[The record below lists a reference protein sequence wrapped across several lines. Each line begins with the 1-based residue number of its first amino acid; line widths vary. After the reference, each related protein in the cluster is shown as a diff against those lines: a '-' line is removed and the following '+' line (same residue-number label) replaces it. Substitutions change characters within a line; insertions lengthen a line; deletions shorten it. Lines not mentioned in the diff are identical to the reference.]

1 MKTEVAIAIEELK
14 KQFPAAAFTVAEDGQ
29 GGARVI
35 MEPVSIGTR
44 LRPHSTWMGFHIPP
58 TYPYAD
64 LYPVFIG
71 AQVERLD
78 GAPLQP
84 PLTRGPQFEGRPAI
98 QISRRNGT
106 AQISLQKATSKIL
119 KVLDFLEHL
128 P

>member
-1 MKTEVAIAIEELK
+1 MKTEVATAIEELK
-14 KQFPAAAFTVAEDGQ
+14 KQFPSASLTITEDGQ

-35 MEPVSIGTR
+35 IEPVSIGSR
-44 LRPHSTWMGFHIPP
+44 LRPSLTWMGFHIPP

-71 AQVERLD
+71 TEVERVD
-78 GAPLQP
+78 GAALQP
-84 PLTRGPQFEGRPAI
+84 PLSRGPQFEGRPAI

-106 AQISLQKATSKIL
+106 AQTSLQKATSKIL

>member
-1 MKTEVAIAIEELK
+1 MKSEVATAIEELR
-14 KQFPAAAFTVAEDGQ
+14 KQFSSAAFTVTEDGQ

-35 MEPVSIGTR
+35 MEPISVGTQ
-44 LRPHSTWMGFHIPP
+44 LRPSSTWTGFHIPP

-71 AQVERLD
+71 ANLERVD
-78 GAPLQP
+78 GAALQA

-98 QISRRNGT
+98 QISRRNGA
-106 AQISLQKATSKIL
+106 AQTSLQKATSKIL

-128 P
+128 

>member
-1 MKTEVAIAIEELK
+1 MKSEVATAIEELR
-14 KQFPAAAFTVAEDGQ
+14 KQFSSAGFAVTEDGQ

-35 MEPVSIGTR
+35 MEPISVGTR
-44 LRPHSTWMGFHIPP
+44 LRPSSTWMGFHIPP

-71 AQVERLD
+71 ANLERVD
-78 GAPLQP
+78 GAALQS

-98 QISRRNGT
+98 QISRRNGA
-106 AQISLQKATSKIL
+106 AQTSLQKATFKIL

-128 P
+128 

>member
-1 MKTEVAIAIEELK
+1 MKTEVATAIEELK
-14 KQFPAAAFTVAEDGQ
+14 KQFPSASFTVTEDGQ
-29 GGARVI
+29 GGACVI
-35 MEPVSIGTR
+35 MEPVSIGSR
-44 LRPHSTWMGFHIPP
+44 LRPPSTWMGFHIPP

-71 AQVERLD
+71 AELQRAD
-78 GAPLQP
+78 GAALLP

-106 AQISLQKATSKIL
+106 AQTSLQKATSKVL
-119 KVLDFLEHL
+119 KVIDFLEHL

>member
-1 MKTEVAIAIEELK
+1 MKIEVATAIEELK
-14 KQFPAAAFTVAEDGQ
+14 IQFPSACLTVVEDCQ

-35 MEPVSIGTR
+35 MEPISIGSR
-44 LRPHSTWMGFHIPP
+44 FRPTSTWMGFHIPP

-64 LYPVFIG
+64 LYPLFIG
-71 AQVERLD
+71 AEVERLD
-78 GAPLQP
+78 GAALRS
-84 PLTRGPQFEGRPAI
+84 PLTRGRQFEGRRAI

-106 AQISLQKATSKIL
+106 AQTSFQKATSKIL